1 MNREALINQLIM
13 DEGLK
18 LKPYSDTV
26 GKLTIGVGRN
36 LNDTGISEDEARVL
50 LGNDI
55 ARTEQALDS
64 AFPFWR
70 TLSENRQEVIANMAF
85 NMGTARLLDFK
96 NMIHALQASDYLGAA
111 REMLNSEWAR
121 QVKKRADRLADQMRN
136 G

>member
-1 MNREALINQLIM
+1 MNTDALVSQLIV

-18 LKPYSDTV
+18 LKPYTDSV

-36 LNDTGISEDEARVL
+36 LNDTGISESEARQL
-50 LGNDI
+50 LANDI
-55 ARTEQALDS
+55 ERTAKSLDT

-121 QVKKRADRLADQMRN
+121 QVKGRATRLAETMRN